1 VSANKEI
8 SQNVVLDAASLPII
22 GPVYLA
28 VVMGV
33 LIARITASE
42 TGAEVETSL
51 TESDAH
57 KNTI

>member
-1 VSANKEI
+1 MLSI
-8 SQNVVLDAASLPII
+8 VVAVI

-42 TGAEVETSL
+42 TSVEVESFL
-51 TESDAH
+51 AESDAH
-57 KNTI
+57 KSTI